1 MRYNLLYGHT
11 YRAKVD
17 VDPMIRAVF
26 TQEMVGT
33 ELQRYQLF
41 GSVTETTSGYTVTVE
56 FRGRSGTYELPAGVQ
71 SIEMIS

>member
-1 MRYNLLYGHT
+1 MRYHLLFGHT
-11 YRAKVD
+11 YKAIVE

-26 TQEMVGT
+26 TSEMVQT
-33 ELQRYQLF
+33 ELKRYQLF